1 MLPGPSPGCI
11 GSSTRFPRTCTPSEG
26 VPPSPTLDVP
36 LGAVQGKNSWG
47 TDDYRGPAPPPG
59 HGVHQYHF
67 RLYAFGVPL
76 HAAQGLAKMGLLD
89 LMPGHFLEQTE
100 LVGTYQR

>member
-1 MLPGPSPGCI
+1 
-11 GSSTRFPRTCTPSEG
+11 
-26 VPPSPTLDVP
+26 
-36 LGAVQGKNSWG
+36 
-47 TDDYRGPAPPPG
+47 
-59 HGVHQYHF
+59 VHQYHF